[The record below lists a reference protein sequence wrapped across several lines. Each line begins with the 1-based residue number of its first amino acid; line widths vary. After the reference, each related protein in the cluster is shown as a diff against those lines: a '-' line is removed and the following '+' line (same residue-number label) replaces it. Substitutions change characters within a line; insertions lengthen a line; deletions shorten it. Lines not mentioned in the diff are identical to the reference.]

1 MELNSVKEWAGAG
14 DGTGVLVAGAGP
26 VGLALAVD
34 LVRRGVP
41 VQVIERSG
49 TLFPGSRGKGLQPRT
64 QEVFDDLGLLPAV
77 LSAGGPYPR
86 MLTWDGDRPGREWDL
101 NEPMGPTPQAP
112 YGGWMLPQWR
122 TQELLYERLLELG
135 GSVRFGTEL
144 TGLRQDADG
153 VTVTVTGR
161 APSGP
166 GGAPRTAE
174 LRTAYLVAADGGR
187 STVRGLL
194 GTGMNGET
202 VDPAPMLVADVRL
215 TGRGPGTDRG
225 NWHVWPQAEGGML
238 ALCPLAGTDQFQLTA
253 RYADEDAVPDT
264 SPDGVR
270 RLLAARTPLRPDQV
284 AEVTW
289 ASDFRAR
296 AALADRYRDGRVLLA
311 GDAAHVHSP
320 VGGQGLNT
328 GVQDAYNLGWKLGLV
343 LRHGAPDELLD
354 SYETERRPI
363 AADVL
368 GLSTRLHRSARDGG
382 GPERRG
388 AETQQLGIG
397 YRGGPLSRERRGA
410 GDGVLCAGDRAPDAP
425 VLAADGTPYRLFDA
439 SGGRTSRCWPSARM
453 RAMGRPYGRTGARCR
468 CVPSTSRARTMRCA
482 WARAPAK
489 RCAREG
495 RAAAEPPGGS
505 ATPRGTPSPPTR
517 SAACSS
523 SGRTATSAWPRTTRP
538 TSPPIWRTCAR
549 RAGARRTSAGRN
561 GARTPTLRPS
571 TEPHARPDPG
581 PSLGAR
587 ALPGPVAARGA
598 RPGPGPV
605 PARTRPPG
613 RPAAQPLSRSAAP
626 TPVPPPAAS
635 RRTSPGPCRS
645 RYGPGVPPAARS
657 PRTPR

>member
-1 MELNSVKEWAGAG
+1 MKLNSVKEWAGAG

-439 SGGRTSRCWPSARM
+439 FRGPHFTLLAFGADAGDGTPVRPHGCTVPLRSFHVAGADEAVRVGAGAGEAVRAGGAGGGGAARWL
-453 RAMGRPYGRTGARCR
+453 RDAEGHAVAAYAERGLFLVRPDGYLGLATHDPADVTAYLADLCTTG
-468 CVPSTSRARTMRCA
+468 RCA
-482 WARAPAK
+482 ADLRGAEGSADAHAPAVD
-489 RCAREG
+489 
-495 RAAAEPPGGS
+495 
-505 ATPRGTPSPPTR
+505 
-517 SAACSS
+517 
-523 SGRTATSAWPRTTRP
+523 
-538 TSPPIWRTCAR
+538 
-549 RAGARRTSAGRN
+549 GA
-561 GARTPTLRPS
+561 P
-571 TEPHARPDPG
+571 
-581 PSLGAR
+581 
-587 ALPGPVAARGA
+587 
-598 RPGPGPV
+598 
-605 PARTRPPG
+605 
-613 RPAAQPLSRSAAP
+613 RPA
-626 TPVPPPAAS
+626 
-635 RRTSPGPCRS
+635 
-645 RYGPGVPPAARS
+645 
-657 PRTPR
+657 